1 MASTE
6 IQTLELIWENKGRA
20 SLLKIA
26 RDFRLSNDYCRLI
39 CRSLIKNKF
48 IEFSEGQYKITDL
61 GKKELEKLGIIEKV
75 PKSQTLFT
83 KRAGPQGPVKKL
95 ARPVKKKVRVKR
107 KKKKVQEK
115 EKGLETKKETIAELS
130 DLGVKLIKTLKKK
143 GFRNLE
149 DIATTSVSRLMQM
162 VEGLGLK
169 KSAQLINKA
178 RAKLRKEGKE
188 YLWE

>member
-1 MASTE
+1 LF
-6 IQTLELIWENKGRA
+6 IIFFLG
-20 SLLKIA
+20 
-26 RDFRLSNDYCRLI
+26 FRLSNDYCRLI
-39 CRSLIKNKF
+39 CRSLIKNKLIKF
-48 IEFSEGQYKITDL
+48 LEGQYKITDL

-75 PKSQTLFT
+75 PKDPDKS
-83 KRAGPQGPVKKL
+83 GPIGQVKKVII
-95 ARPVKKKVRVKR
+95 PKKKARAKIKP
-107 KKKKVQEK
+107 KKKIINKA
-115 EKGLETKKETIAELS
+115 KKAKKKTEAKKSSIAELS
-130 DLGVKLIKTLKKK
+130 DFGVKLIKILKKK